1 MGMARTTHSTT
12 NQNSLGPVGLA
23 AEPDDIVPLKQAG
36 SSDIIWGHAHGRAA
50 EVTVSRKLGFYW
62 DAGVYDG
69 EPPLAMP
76 FEMRLKGVGW
86 YPYGKNWDLNVIRN
100 TTVVATVGAN
110 SYTDLD
116 ILFQPVLNGWFQ
128 TSSFVRLAFNWNL
141 LTYWEIVSKSGS
153 RVEQVPAEVLSSM
166 APGMQDIESE
176 RIQEP
181 LYQSPEQLAAPVES
195 QKTNRLAA
203 WIRRRWK

>member
-1 MGMARTTHSTT
+1 MARTTRSTGL
-12 NQNSLGPVGLA
+12 QNTVGPVPTATL
-23 AEPDDIVPLKQAG
+23 PTDPVPLSQSG
-36 SSDIIWGHAHGRAA
+36 VSNVIWGHAHGRAA

-141 LTYWEIVSKSGS
+141 MTYWEIVSKSGI
-153 RVEQVPAEVLSSM
+153 
-166 APGMQDIESE
+166 GMQQPAADPELAAGRGPTAGIMSRLHTQENQDVPEIAASPKKGFAE
-176 RIQEP
+176 RI
-181 LYQSPEQLAAPVES
+181 
-195 QKTNRLAA
+195 KRLF
-203 WIRRRWK
+203 R